1 MFIILSIWVGLDSIR
16 NETDMRKILPTF
28 TIVFAFAIF
37 LIFIIDRFYTKQIL
51 NKEIVSYNEKRVDLL
66 SQRIEKDFRQKKE
79 KEKILSYLIEIAE
92 KKEIAHKEI
101 VQSFLW
107 VFGILFALSIPLFN
121 QFLAW
126 LIEDFKKVCSAKG
139 LEFFGFFALSIIV
152 VAFFTGLCRYS
163 LYLISDIYTYRLK
176 RYKSDLRIIL
186 LSIDA

>member
-1 MFIILSIWVGLDSIR
+1 MFIIFSIWVGLDSIR

-37 LIFIIDRFYTKQIL
+37 LIFIIDQFYTKQIL

-66 SQRIEKDFRQKKE
+66 SQRIKKDFKQKK
-79 KEKILSYLIEIAE
+79 KKILSYLIEIAE

-107 VFGILFALSIPLFN
+107 VFGVLFALSIPLFN

-139 LEFFGFFALSIIV
+139 LDFFEFFALSIIV